1 MARRIRHQ
9 LDEAHHRRREGPRA
23 VRPKT
28 CWQLQTAKAQFSE
41 VFRRAR
47 AEGPQWVTRQN
58 KEAVVILRAEDFE
71 RLARRA
77 CQRSSRP
84 GAETGLRSGYRAVS
98 GFLLDTNIISELV
111 KRKPEPKV
119 TAWIDSI

>member
-1 MARRIRHQ
+1 MAKRIRHQ
-9 LDEAHHRRREGPRA
+9 LDEARHRRRGRPRS

-58 KEAVVILRAEDFE
+58 KEAVVILPAEEFE

-77 CQRSSRP
+77 RQPASLVRFF
-84 GAETGLRSGYRAVS
+84 AESPLAGVP
-98 GFLLDTNIISELV
+98 LDLT
-111 KRKPEPKV
+111 RKPDYGRDIEL
-119 TAWIDSI
+119 